1 MDVPIIK
8 NGKWIFQT
16 YDTLYES
23 AFKKFPIN
31 ELIEEYNCETL
42 KKYDI
47 RHEIEWIKKRII
59 EIDSPILF
67 CHNDFHAANI
77 LVTQPNNNSDE
88 RIVLCDFEYSG
99 YSYRGLDFGTL
110 FIEWGRGIN
119 DFMKIGDFPNQ
130 CITNLFFEEYI
141 AESVKIH
148 GNGYSAKKSNSIEHL
163 TREAKIFSLVSN
175 LIFVVHILKTEETI
189 LGVEFDKKENMV

>member
-8 NGKWIFQT
+8 NEKWILQT

-47 RHEIEWIKKRII
+47 RQEIEWIKKRII

-67 CHNDFHAANI
+67 VHNDFHGGNI
-77 LVTQPNNNSDE
+77 LVTETNNDSDE
-88 RIVLCDFEYSG
+88 RIIFCDFEYSC
-99 YSYRGLDFGTL
+99 YSYRGQDFGTL
-110 FIEWGRGIN
+110 FNEWGRDVSEI
-119 DFMKIGDFPNQ
+119 MKVGDFPNESV
-130 CITNLFFEEYI
+130 TNLFFDEYI
-141 AESVKIH
+141 AESVKVV
-148 GNGYSAKKSNSIEHL
+148 GNEYSAKKSNSIEHL
-163 TREAKIFSLVSN
+163 TREAKIFSLNSS
-175 LIFVVHILKTEETI
+175 LMFALFI
-189 LGVEFDKKENMV
+189 LGTDEATLGEEFDKKKNMV

>member
-99 YSYRGLDFGTL
+99 
-110 FIEWGRGIN
+110 
-119 DFMKIGDFPNQ
+119 DFPNQ

-175 LIFVVHILKTEETI
+175 LIFVVNILKTEETI
-189 LGVEFDKKENMV
+189 IGVEFDKKENMV

>member
-8 NGKWIFQT
+8 NEKWILQT

-47 RHEIEWIKKRII
+47 RQEIEWIKKRII

-67 CHNDFHAANI
+67 CHNDFHGGNI
-77 LVTQPNNNSDE
+77 LVTEPNNNSDE
-88 RIVLCDFEYSG
+88 RIVLCDFEYSC

-110 FIEWGRGIN
+110 FIEWGGDIN
-119 DFMKIGDFPNQ
+119 EFMKIGDFPKE
-130 CITNLFFEEYI
+130 CVTNLFFDEYI
-141 AESVKIH
+141 AESVKVV
-148 GNGYSAKKSNSIEHL
+148 GNEYSAKKSNSIEHL

-175 LIFVVHILKTEETI
+175 LIFVVYILESNETT
-189 LGVEFDKKENMV
+189 LGEEFDKKKNMV